1 MFITHSRKTNR
12 WLSACKQIK
21 LTLYTTIKHSAF
33 LKKNFIFWTPLVIA
47 ALLSLL
53 QVLFIILFYACFMI
67 ILVGCKS
74 SNK

>member
-1 MFITHSRKTNR
+1 MFITHSRKANR

-21 LTLYTTIKHSAF
+21 LTLYTTIKHSTF
-33 LKKNFIFWTPLVIA
+33 LKKNFIFWTPLVI